1 MPGTK
6 DAIPLSIPATIA
18 ASPHERITLVLN
30 TQLIPVY
37 QVWATQSP
45 CRTVLRSDPS
55 RALEVFCDTPSNEAL
70 AASDVMEIIPLS
82 LG

>member
-18 ASPHERITLVLN
+18 ATLVLN